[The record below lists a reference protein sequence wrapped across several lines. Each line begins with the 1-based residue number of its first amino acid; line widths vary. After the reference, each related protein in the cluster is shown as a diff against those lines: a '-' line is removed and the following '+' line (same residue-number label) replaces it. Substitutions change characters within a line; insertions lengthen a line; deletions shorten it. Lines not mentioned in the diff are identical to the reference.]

1 MIDKY
6 FSIYAFANSL
16 PGKLF
21 RFVPISAILVLF
33 LILKNNTQFTIQI
46 LASFS
51 LFIINEL
58 FLAMK
63 VSNLQPKY
71 KVFKNETRADESM
84 IFSARLAFNN
94 AQDSYSLIKKLLSK
108 DEVKFF
114 LSKMGGGEIK
124 KAEVSKEELLAQAKE
139 FTVYVRGTYITEVDL
154 LASYILLSEAT
165 TKLLSEKELVNEDV
179 VNIAFW
185 TRKKFRPDSFERSRI
200 KFIGEGVFDSLVYG
214 WNYEVKKYT
223 RDLTSD
229 VLSSHFPP
237 IITGHEK
244 DFDQLLISLSKGS
257 TPNAIIIGEPGTGKT
272 SLVNYFAY
280 KSFLGTVPEG
290 LTHKKIYEL
299 LLDRFLSGVSNTGE
313 LETRL
318 SALLSELSNSP
329 NTIILIQNI
338 ENIFGG
344 GGFDFDISGA
354 LYDYIKNEKIQIIG
368 TTTIGAF
375 SSYLDNKE
383 SVRDLFGVV
392 RTSEFDEAKSLLLLC
407 DAAEQLEKKNNIKI
421 LYSALKQCVLLSSV
435 YFPQKFLPG
444 RAFALTEE
452 VISAAK
458 IQKRKI
464 VSAKDVIE
472 LVQAKTHVALSSP
485 DKKEKEL
492 LLTLEEKMH
501 KRIIGQEQAVAAV
514 AEAMRRVRSGFEE
527 KARPISVFLFLGPTG
542 VGKTETA
549 KALASEYF
557 GDENA
562 MIRLDMSEFQTQD
575 QLTRILGEKS
585 GEEYIANSLTEQVVQ
600 KPFSLIL
607 LDEFEKAHP
616 NILDLFLQVFDEGR
630 LTTNQGKT
638 ISFKN
643 NIIIA
648 TSNAGSELIR
658 EKQDITKNDLIDAL
672 LRNNT
677 FKIELI
683 NRFDEVVLFKYLS
696 EDEISKITALLLNES
711 FKKLEDDQI
720 KVQFDDSVIQ
730 KIVKEAFDPE
740 FGARN
745 IRRFIEE
752 NVESFISKLILE
764 DTIKKGAKVLLS
776 VDDSNDFVV
785 R

>member
-6 FSIYAFANSL
+6 FSIYSFANSL

-21 RFVPISAILVLF
+21 RFVPISAILISFLVLRS
-33 LILKNNTQFTIQI
+33 NTQLTIQI

-51 LFIINEL
+51 FFIINEL

-63 VSNLQPKY
+63 VSNLRPQY
-71 KVFKNETRADESM
+71 KVSDNGTNPLESM
-84 IFSARLAFNN
+84 IFSARLVFINSH
-94 AQDSYSLIKKLLSK
+94 DSYSLVKKLLSK
-108 DEVKFF
+108 GEIKFF

-139 FTVYVRGTYITEVDL
+139 FTVYVRGTYITEIDL
-154 LASYILLSEAT
+154 IASYMLLSEEET
-165 TKLLSEKELVNEDV
+165 GLLSEKELVNEDIL
-179 VNIAFW
+179 NIAYW
-185 TRKKFRPDSFERSRI
+185 TRKKFRPDSFEGLKI
-200 KFIGEGVFDSLVYG
+200 KFIGEGVFDSLAYG

-223 RDLTSD
+223 RDLTGD
-229 VLSSHFPP
+229 ILSSHFPP
-237 IITGHEK
+237 VITGHEK
-244 DFDQLLISLSKGS
+244 EFDQLLISLSKGS
-257 TPNAIIIGEPGTGKT
+257 PNTIIIGEPGTGKT

-280 KSFLGTVPEG
+280 ESFLGTVPDA
-290 LTHKKIYEL
+290 LAHKKIYEL
-299 LLDRFLSGVSNTGE
+299 ILDRFLSGVSNAGE
-313 LETRL
+313 LENRL
-318 SALLSELSNSP
+318 STLLSELSNSP
-329 NTIILIQNI
+329 NTIIFIQNI

-344 GGFDFDISGA
+344 GGFDFDIYGA
-354 LYDYIKNEKIQIIG
+354 LYDYIKNEKVQIIG

-375 SSYLDNKE
+375 STYLDNKE
-383 SVRDLFGVV
+383 SIRDLFGIVKIL
-392 RTSEFDEAKSLLLLC
+392 EFDEAKSLLLLC
-407 DAAEQLEKKNNIKI
+407 EKAEQLEKKNNIKI

-444 RAFALTEE
+444 RALELTEE
-452 VISAAK
+452 AISATK
-458 IQKRKI
+458 IQKEKT

-472 LVQAKTHVALSSP
+472 LVQAKTDVALLSP

-501 KRIIGQEQAVAAV
+501 KRIIGQERAVSAV
-514 AEAMRRVRSGFEE
+514 AEAMRRARSGFEE
-527 KARPISVFLFLGPTG
+527 KTRPISVFLFLGPTG

-549 KALASEYF
+549 KVLASEYF

-562 MIRLDMSEFQTQD
+562 MIRFDMSEFQTQD
-575 QLTRILGEKS
+575 QLVRILGEKS
-585 GEEYIANSLTEQVVQ
+585 GEEHIANSLTEQVLQ

-658 EKQDITKNDLIDAL
+658 EKQDITRDALIDAL

-677 FKIELI
+677 FKTELI
-683 NRFDEVVLFKYLS
+683 NRFDEVILFKYLS

-711 FKKLEDDQI
+711 FHKLEDDQI
-720 KVQFDDSVIQ
+720 IARFDDTVIQ
-730 KIVKEAFDPE
+730 KISKKAFDSE

-745 IRRFIEE
+745 IARYIKE
-752 NVESFISKLILE
+752 NIESFLSKQILE
-764 DTIKKGAKVLLS
+764 NKINKGDQITLS
-776 VDDSNDFVV
+776 VDNSNNFIVI
-785 R
+785 